1 MDFHYTTTSV
11 SNRTKNTRMWAVS
24 KTEKQARF
32 IATHNAGYMQDA
44 EFEYIV
50 IEKYGYDMG
59 LVPAEQIQWYI
70 NDGENVAEIQ
80 QPEFAKGTCNYA
92 YH

>member
-1 MDFHYTTTSV
+1 M
-11 SNRTKNTRMWAVS
+11 
-24 KTEKQARF
+24 
-32 IATHNAGYMQDA
+32 
-44 EFEYIV
+44 IV
-50 IEKYGYDMG
+50 IEKYEYG
-59 LVPAEQIQWYI
+59 LSQIAEQIQWYI

>member
-11 SNRTKNTRMWAVS
+11 SSRTKNTRMWAVC

-44 EFEYIV
+44 EYDMIV
-50 IEKYGYDMG
+50 IEKYEYG
-59 LVPAEQIQWYI
+59 LSQIAEQIQWYI